1 MLPGSTLITTF
12 PFTPNVQTYFL
23 KQQGCRNDPLPNAWF
38 GNQLIVACSGL
49 KDFDPIQFMDI
60 WIANQDRKSVSPVT
74 RDDTPDISKIEHWF
88 LGTWWWRIYPLSL
101 SPVFAYCW
109 MESLICL
116 CEYNV
121 FIVC

>member
-1 MLPGSTLITTF
+1 MQVGVSVLPGSTLITPF

-60 WIANQDRKSVSPVT
+60 WIANQDRKSVSPMCDE
-74 RDDTPDISKIEHWF
+74 DDTPDISKIEHWF
-88 LGTWWWRIYPLSL
+88 LDLVVKDLST
-101 SPVFAYCW
+101 
-109 MESLICL
+109 ESLTCVLIL
-116 CEYNV
+116 LDGKPHLFV
-121 FIVC
+121 